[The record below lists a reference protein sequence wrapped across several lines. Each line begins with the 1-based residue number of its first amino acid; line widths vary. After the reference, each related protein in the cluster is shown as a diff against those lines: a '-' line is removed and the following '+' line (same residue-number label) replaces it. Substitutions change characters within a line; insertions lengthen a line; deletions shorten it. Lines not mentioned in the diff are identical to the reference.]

1 MKKLFVLILFVSS
14 CVVNNGYYYPVHK
27 KTDPQ
32 VSYTEKQ
39 NATFRFLFIKKE
51 LEKIL

>member
-27 KTDPQ
+27 KRIRRFLIQ
-32 VSYTEKQ
+32 K
-39 NATFRFLFIKKE
+39 NKMRLFRFLFIKKE